1 MRLLKL
7 VTHCAGDDAL
17 KHELCDGSAWFISGH
32 RLGKI

>member
-7 VTHCAGDDAL
+7 VNHGAGDDAL

-32 RLGKI
+32 RLMKI